1 MGNERR
7 LRLIQAAKEFKV
19 GLNTITDFL
28 QKKGIKCDGA
38 NSLVDEATY
47 AILEKEYGSNRAAAG
62 ARDSVR
68 ERISQKQTSV
78 SLDGT
83 KQKEEEKEVVIK
95 SNMIHVKDEI
105 QQPKFLGKIDL
116 DAKKPEIKKVEEAPK
131 VVEQPKQEAPKV
143 VEQPKPVVEAPKVVE
158 KPVEQPKQEEKPA
171 EQKTVEIGRA
181 HV

>member
-116 DAKKPEIKKVEEAPK
+116 DAKKPEIKKVEEKPVEEAPK

-143 VEQPKPVVEAPKVVE
+143 VEQPKDEVEAPKVDE
-158 KPVEQPKQEEKPA
+158 QTQPVEEA
-171 EQKTVEIGRA
+171 A
-181 HV
+181 

>member
-68 ERISQKQTSV
+68 ERISQKQTSI

-83 KQKEEEKEVVIK
+83 SNKAKEEEKEVIIK

-116 DAKKPEIKKVEEAPK
+116 DAKKPEPKK
-131 VVEQPKQEAPKV
+131 
-143 VEQPKPVVEAPKVVE
+143 
-158 KPVEQPKQEEKPA
+158 EKPA
-171 EQKTVEIGRA
+171 VKREPVDHGRIVALYNAGWSMDKIADDVGCSAQTVANHLKKEGLRA
-181 HV
+181 